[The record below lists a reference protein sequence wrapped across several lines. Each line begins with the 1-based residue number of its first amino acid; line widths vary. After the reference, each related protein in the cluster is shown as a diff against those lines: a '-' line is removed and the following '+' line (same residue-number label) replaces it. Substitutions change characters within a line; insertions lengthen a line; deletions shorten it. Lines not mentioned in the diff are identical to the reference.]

1 MKKFIASAFLAVV
14 LFSFSVVPAFAAGG
28 YSKVEPTVGS
38 NAYTS
43 YNLFKNGTG
52 YFVLHANAGSRAG
65 LTYVNFIS
73 LESLSD
79 LCTQANGY
87 GLNCSLFYNYY
98 DDAFYILVDDSSLFG
113 LDSTRGVIGN
123 TDGYVLGAKDTSV
136 DLTDTNDLLDWI
148 RRNTSGIASQV
159 AHIDDAL
166 TSEDGPFALWME
178 LLDTDL
184 NLVNINLEQISL
196 KVQSVVD
203 YTNVIANGTVT
214 MVGQMDELIEAVKG
228 ISINADGATINFD
241 TLPITDKLDEVITAI
256 EGISINVEGSTIN
269 FDTLP
274 ITDKLDEL
282 IGAVNNLSVSTDPV
296 GFGGGACAGTFVSS
310 ELCSHESRVLV
321 SHDAISELCLIVND
335 QINQGLYDDV
345 FPFCD
350 ATEPLSA
357 SIVNYEGDV
366 SVVIAVEFDGALY
379 YLVND
384 SGALYMGYPADDV
397 YFFMVSEIFSNAY
410 FSEDGPISVISG
422 KLQEV
427 ALSLM
432 DIFAQLRYSGP
443 AVSGIWSPTT
453 LYDYVMEVEKWL
465 SMIASDTDFLSDIA
479 IDTGDGLKVLQSIE
493 ERAVSM
499 DANLDD
505 VLGVVG
511 CEHSYASAV
520 LVEPSCD
527 LPGAIKYTCYYCGFV
542 RIEPTAPLGHEWLN
556 FAPEEPVAL
565 LEDVDLSLIPG
576 SNPPML
582 SCIDV
587 IELVPGAQY
596 RVIYNGAEYLTECAM
611 VDYSGMSVPA
621 VGNID
626 AFLGT
631 GDNGCPFVLASAEL
645 LGGTGGFDFTGASA
659 ATVSIYT
666 VPADTG
672 TEEVPEYL
680 QSLHICSRCDSGS
693 NLAGLMVFLDERL
706 HFVPGS
712 GGSIDVTPIVDK
724 LTSIENALSNLGGDV
739 DIENNTNIEVS
750 EDNDSYNVFYVE
762 DPDSGDDQSIVDL
775 SGDALTVFGKL
786 LNFLYQV
793 GFKDAL
799 DGAGPGIGDLSD
811 FYLDNAEGSA
821 DLWVS

>member
-1 MKKFIASAFLAVV
+1 MKNITRYMGTLVVCLVLIFICTQPVY
-14 LFSFSVVPAFAAGG
+14 AAGFG
-28 YSKVEPTVGS
+28 G
-38 NAYTS
+38 
-43 YNLFKNGTG
+43 
-52 YFVLHANAGSRAG
+52 GSRIG
-65 LTYVNFIS
+65 TFGSGGFGGTTTKTEITYDA
-73 LESLSD
+73 LSD
-79 LCTQANGY
+79 LCVVVNDQISQ
-87 GLNCSLFYNYY
+87 GLY
-98 DDAFYILVDDSSLFG
+98 DDVSPFCDTSSNLAATVRYDVDNRFYVISVKVGATYYNLLNNSGG
-113 LDSTRGVIGN
+113 LYVAYEN
-123 TDGYVLGAKDTSV
+123 TDSLILAIWNY
-136 DLTDTNDLLDWI
+136 LD
-148 RRNTSGIASQV
+148 
-159 AHIDDAL
+159 HIDQAL
-166 TSEDGPFALWME
+166 TSEDGPFALWMS

-214 MVGQMDELIEAVKG
+214 MVGQMDDLIEAVKG

-310 ELCSHESRVLV
+310 ELCSRESCVMV

-357 SIVNYEGDV
+357 GLVNYEVEGLA
-366 SVVIAVEFDGALY
+366 VIAVEFDGAVY

-384 SGALYMGYPADDV
+384 SGALYLGYPSDYF
-397 YFFMVSEIFSNAY
+397 YFFMLSEIFENAY
-410 FSEDGPISVISG
+410 FFEDGPISVISG
-422 KLQEV
+422 KIQEV

-432 DIFAQLRYSGP
+432 DIFAQLQYSGP
-443 AVSGIWSPTT
+443 AVSGSWSPTT

-505 VLGVVG
+505 VLDVVG

-527 LPGAIKYTCYYCGFV
+527 LPGAVKYTCSYCGFV

-556 FAPEEPVAL
+556 FAPEGPVAL
-565 LEDVDLSLIPG
+565 LENVDLSLIPD
-576 SNPPML
+576 SDPPML

-611 VDYSGMSVPA
+611 VSGMSAPA

-626 AFLGT
+626 ALLGT
-631 GDNGCPFVLASAEL
+631 GDNGCPFILASAEL
-645 LGGTGGFDFTGASA
+645 LGGTGCFDLTGASA

-666 VPADTG
+666 VPVDTG

-680 QSLHICSRCDSGS
+680 QSLHICSRCDSGH
-693 NLAGLMVFLDERL
+693 NLAGVMEFLDERL
-706 HFVPGS
+706 HFAPGS
-712 GGSIDVTPIVDK
+712 GGSVDVSPVVDK

-750 EDNDSYNVFYVE
+750 EDNDSYNVFYV
-762 DPDSGDDQSIVDL
+762 DDSDGGDDQSIVDL
-775 SGDALTVFGKL
+775 SGDALKVFGKL

-799 DGAGPGIGDLSD
+799 DGAGLGIGDLSD

>member
-1 MKKFIASAFLAVV
+1 MKNITRYMGTLVVCLVLIFICTQPVY
-14 LFSFSVVPAFAAGG
+14 AAGFG
-28 YSKVEPTVGS
+28 G
-38 NAYTS
+38 
-43 YNLFKNGTG
+43 
-52 YFVLHANAGSRAG
+52 GSRIG
-65 LTYVNFIS
+65 TFGSGGFGGTTTKTEITYDA
-73 LESLSD
+73 LSD
-79 LCTQANGY
+79 LCVVVNDQISQ
-87 GLNCSLFYNYY
+87 GLY
-98 DDAFYILVDDSSLFG
+98 DDVSPFCDTSSNLAATVRYDVDNRFYVISVKVGATYYNLLNNSGG
-113 LDSTRGVIGN
+113 LYVAYEN
-123 TDGYVLGAKDTSV
+123 TDSLILAIWNY
-136 DLTDTNDLLDWI
+136 LD
-148 RRNTSGIASQV
+148 
-159 AHIDDAL
+159 HIDQAL

-184 NLVNINLEQISL
+184 DLVNINLEQISL

-274 ITDKLDEL
+274 ITDKLDDL

-296 GFGGGACAGTFVSS
+296 GFGGGVIAGNFSS
-310 ELCSHESRVLV
+310 EELYLRAESTSISSSALSDLCV
-321 SHDAISELCLIVND
+321 IVND
-335 QINQGLYDDV
+335 QISQGLYDHLS
-345 FPFCD
+345 PFCD
-350 ATEPLSA
+350 SDTPLSA
-357 SIVNYEGDV
+357 TLRTVHIDDDV
-366 SVVIAVEFDGALY
+366 PMCVISVYYDGTY
-379 YLVND
+379 YNLVNN
-384 SGALYMGYPADDV
+384 SGALYFSLLPDDV
-397 YFFMVSEIFSNAY
+397 FLLYIAEYLARID
-410 FSEDGPISVISG
+410 EG
-422 KLQEV
+422 
-427 ALSLM
+427 
-432 DIFAQLRYSGP
+432 FAQLQYSGP
-443 AVSGIWSPTT
+443 AVSGTWSPTT

-505 VLGVVG
+505 VLDVVG
-511 CEHSYASAV
+511 CDHSYASAV

-565 LEDVDLSLIPG
+565 LEGVDLSPIPG
-576 SNPPML
+576 SNPPIL
-582 SCIDV
+582 TCIDV

-611 VDYSGMSVPA
+611 VNYIGMSVPA

-631 GDNGCPFVLASAEL
+631 GDNGYPFFLASAEL

-666 VPADTG
+666 VPVDTG

-724 LTSIENALSNLGGDV
+724 LTDIENALSNVGGDI

-750 EDNDSYNVFYVE
+750 EDNDNYNIFYVD
-762 DPDSGDDQSIVDL
+762 DPDGGDDQSIVDL
-775 SGDALTVFGKL
+775 SGDALKVFGKL